1 MELNIEYQL
10 LQQTNTTTNKCNK
23 QTNTHI
29 HISFCRHIRILQTKE
44 TIERKYKLIL
54 QNNNFGLELIKL
66 KMTNVTEINKEV
78 TKGK

>member
-1 MELNIEYQL
+1 
-10 LQQTNTTTNKCNK
+10 
-23 QTNTHI
+23 
-29 HISFCRHIRILQTKE
+29 LQTKE